1 MIKKYYLFPTTLIFL
16 AMTAC
21 QQAEQKTDADF
32 AQETSSVNEKI
43 EIPVIADITDETAVD
58 VVDVPKFIPPPPAPI
73 PAFIGSRGDG
83 NRTGNSDDD
92 HNCDLGTAG
101 FYHNDEDDDD
111 SSYSLSIDNFPDGNL
126 ISLSR
131 NIGSTQ
137 GNIALSP
144 TGLLV
149 NEDGTY
155 WASFSATIRNN
166 DQVTNAL
173 LDIFLVPNGVFDPL
187 DNIST
192 LVAHGYIEPNGILTI
207 NGSGILQNLEEG
219 TSLSIFATNLGAPLF
234 TGVTITS
241 WNISIHKICGNG
253 EINPEPIITIVN
265 TDTAPVLETEIIT
278 DEVPTNDIVPITDT
292 EIHVEPVE
300 PIEAPSEEI

>member
-21 QQAEQKTDADF
+21 QQAEQKTDADL
-32 AQETSSVNEKI
+32 AQNTNSVNEKI
-43 EIPVIADITDETAVD
+43 EIPVIADITDETVVD

-73 PAFIGSRGDG
+73 PAFIGGRGDG

-92 HNCDLGTAG
+92 HNCNLGTAG
-101 FYHNDEDDDD
+101 FYHNDDDDD
-111 SSYSLSIDNFPDGNL
+111 SSYSLSVDNFPDGNL
-126 ISLSR
+126 LSLSR

-137 GNIALSP
+137 GDIALSP

-149 NEDGTY
+149 NEKGTY
-155 WASFSATIRNN
+155 WANFSATIRNN
-166 DQVTNAL
+166 DQATNAL

-192 LVAHGYIEPNGILTI
+192 LVAHGYIEPNEIITI
-207 NGSGILQNLEEG
+207 NGSGILQNLGES

-234 TGVTITS
+234 TGITITS

-265 TDTAPVLETEIIT
+265 TDTAPALETEIIA
-278 DEVPTNDIVPITDT
+278 DEAPTNDIAPITDT
-292 EIHVEPVE
+292 ETNIE
-300 PIEAPSEEI
+300 PIEIPSEEI

>member
-1 MIKKYYLFPTTLIFL
+1 M
-16 AMTAC
+16 
-21 QQAEQKTDADF
+21 
-32 AQETSSVNEKI
+32 
-43 EIPVIADITDETAVD
+43 
-58 VVDVPKFIPPPPAPI
+58 
-73 PAFIGSRGDG
+73 
-83 NRTGNSDDD
+83 
-92 HNCDLGTAG
+92 
-101 FYHNDEDDDD
+101 
-111 SSYSLSIDNFPDGNL
+111 
-126 ISLSR
+126 
-131 NIGSTQ
+131 
-137 GNIALSP
+137 
-144 TGLLV
+144 LV